1 MAKMLVAVI
10 IEDAIGEIEGWN
22 RVVLP
27 NGNGVTAEISCEL
40 KRKLG
45 LNLRELLSRTTC
57 TAEERELLDLA
68 AELEQAV
75 RDGIISYWSPAY
87 YEDGLFNCSIQTREE
102 PHSYCVPGHAGD
114 RVDTQIAML
123 RAAVAKV
130 RELRA
135 EHDAQAQAAAVAEQE
150 ARIMAVYEAGLIEK
164 PVFPTE
170 VNEEGRWRYCAHRTD
185 RAASTMERSCG
196 ATYDDRLKAA
206 TALAAWA
213 AALKPRLT
221 EIDIMSGREC
231 CAELTERGF
240 KCTIDDNTFQSLC
253 WGRDNTRFVQNQE
266 TCQTFH
272 RETLRKVRALDGV
285 K

>member
-57 TAEERELLDLA
+57 TAEERELLDLR
-68 AELEQAV
+68 AEV
-75 RDGIISYWSPAY
+75 G
-87 YEDGLFNCSIQTREE
+87 
-102 PHSYCVPGHAGD
+102 
-114 RVDTQIAML
+114 
-123 RAAVAKV
+123 AAVADGINPYDDGTIFLFDSLT
-130 RELRA
+130 ELRA
-135 EHDAQAQAAAVAEQE
+135 ERDAEAAAVAEQE